1 MVGRPDIAREMR
13 EAADET
19 AHALK
24 GSLATI
30 QSSIEP
36 LRRAVPSDNL
46 RARRAIEL
54 IEAALGRLNDL
65 VEAAHR
71 RDCALAAALDEAST
85 AARR

>member
-1 MVGRPDIAREMR
+1 MSARTDMAREIR
-13 EAADET
+13 AAADET

-36 LRRAVPSDNL
+36 LRRAVPPDNQ

-71 RDCALAAALDEAST
+71 RDCAVAAALENT
-85 AARR
+85 TTARR

>member
-1 MVGRPDIAREMR
+1 MDARPDMARNMR
-13 EAADET
+13 AAADET

-36 LRRAVPSDNL
+36 LRRAVPLDDI

-54 IEAALGRLNDL
+54 IEAALSRLNDL
-65 VEAAHR
+65 VEAVHQ
-71 RDCALAAALDEAST
+71 RDCAIATALEGTPAT
-85 AARR
+85 GRH